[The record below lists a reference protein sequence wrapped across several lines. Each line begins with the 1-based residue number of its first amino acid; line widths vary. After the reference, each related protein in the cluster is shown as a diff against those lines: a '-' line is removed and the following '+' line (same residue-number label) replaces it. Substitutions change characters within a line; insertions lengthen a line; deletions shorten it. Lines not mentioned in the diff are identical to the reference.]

1 MTRGAPR
8 IDTGGVWAPGVG
20 LPDYHTHNSRCG
32 HASGT
37 LREYVEAAL
46 RRGLSGMGASAHL
59 PLVHTRD
66 PILSMALSELHDYVG
81 EVRALQAEYPGFI
94 LLGIEADYRPDTFD
108 DVRGL
113 LESYPFDYVIGSV
126 HYLDGWPF
134 DDPRQRHTW
143 DGREIEDVYRRYFD
157 LVGEAAETGAF
168 TLIGHLDL
176 VKKWGHRPPRPLED
190 AARALAERIARAEVV
205 VEVNTAGLRKPVAEL
220 YPDVTLLRLLRE
232 QGVAVTFGSDAHS
245 PQDVGRDFDAALAA
259 VREAGFDSYAAL
271 EYPPTGIESP
281 DHHPAGNVGRTPRAI
296 PTLRP
301 LPDPP
306 SEMTEAEASP

>member
-1 MTRGAPR
+1 
-8 IDTGGVWAPGVG
+8 
-20 LPDYHTHNSRCG
+20 
-32 HASGT
+32 
-37 LREYVEAAL
+37 
-46 RRGLSGMGASAHL
+46 
-59 PLVHTRD
+59 
-66 PILSMALSELHDYVG
+66 MALSELHDYVG